1 MFLRLWQ
8 YLEQCVKSKNNV
20 YCTYDYVAGDN
31 AHPDQGVKEA
41 AQKVQESLDTSTSS
55 VSSSDQETSQRR
67 KRVKDLF
74 YAMDKDNNGKLDVGE
89 FRGKKRFW
97 CELEHLF
104 CACAC
109 RAMRWSHI
117 FMRALTVSAELLC
130 W

>member
-1 MFLRLWQ
+1 M
-8 YLEQCVKSKNNV
+8 
-20 YCTYDYVAGDN
+20 YCKYDYVAGDN

-89 FRGKKRFW
+89 FRGKKPV
-97 CELEHLF
+97 L
-104 CACAC
+104 
-109 RAMRWSHI
+109 
-117 FMRALTVSAELLC
+117 MRA
-130 W
+130 